1 MKVNYETGFQIGV
14 MEARLK
20 KMRKQRDEY
29 KKQRDELIGD
39 IAKLRERNEELENMW
54 RTLKNE
60 LFGRYEFYRFRLSE
74 LQIESRANKE
84 VAIYRRAE
92 INLSVILC
100 RMDKL
105 DGTNE
110 FYEFLGKWR
119 MTQMNNREQIEQSVI
134 SASAYNGN
142 DTEGLLKEI
151 EDVYKKAQAFDEIR
165 EAINAQWVEYPEDWA
180 SEVLREVRELEY
192 EEEQENEN

>member
-1 MKVNYETGFQIGV
+1 MTFTLSDEQYKNLCTNFNKLLDKLHK
-14 MEARLK
+14 ALK
-20 KMRKQRDEY
+20 DREEY

-54 RTLKNE
+54 RTVKNE
-60 LFGRYEFYRFRLSE
+60 LLGRYEFYRFRLSE

-110 FYEFLGKWR
+110 FYEFLD
-119 MTQMNNREQIEQSVI
+119 QMED
-134 SASAYNGN
+134 
-142 DTEGLLKEI
+142 DT
-151 EDVYKKAQAFDEIR
+151 
-165 EAINAQWVEYPEDWA
+165 
-180 SEVLREVRELEY
+180 
-192 EEEQENEN
+192 NE